1 MSSKNFLTPESA
13 ITSSEIPMALEP
25 QFSVLESP
33 SSSPLDF
40 DSTMN
45 YLSSF
50 GHPTELMSQNIPQP
64 CSPMATIL
72 WNSSGSCKC
81 LSISQPSKTKT
92 ISVTQ
97 SSDKF
102 LFNLVQSTKMSAL
115 LQQLHSIMKEDPSI
129 KSIVFS
135 QWTSMLD
142 LVEKPLKERGF
153 EFVRLDGAMS
163 QANRQNA
170 VDRFNM
176 DPLVKVFLVSMKA
189 GGLGLNLTGG
199 SRVFLLDPWWNPA
212 AEDQAI
218 DRVHRIQ
225 QTREVIVYRFII
237 EGTVEERIR
246 ELQEKKRNLAQG
258 ALGEYKKDRKQL
270 TMEELKLLFQD

>member
-1 MSSKNFLTPESA
+1 MHFFKNSTILNQK
-13 ITSSEIPMALEP
+13 IP
-25 QFSVLESP
+25 P
-33 SSSPLDF
+33 SSL
-40 DSTMN
+40 
-45 YLSSF
+45 
-50 GHPTELMSQNIPQP
+50 
-64 CSPMATIL
+64 
-72 WNSSGSCKC
+72 
-81 LSISQPSKTKT
+81 
-92 ISVTQ
+92 
-97 SSDKF
+97 
-102 LFNLVQSTKMSAL
+102 LF
-115 LQQLHSIMKEDPSI
+115 
-129 KSIVFS
+129 FS

-142 LVEKPLKERGF
+142 LLEKPLQERGY
-153 EFVRLDGAMS
+153 EFVRLDGGMS

-170 VDRFNM
+170 VERFNL

-225 QTREVIVYRFII
+225 QTREVIVYRFLI

-258 ALGEYKKDRKQL
+258 ALGEFKKDRKQL
-270 TMEELKLLFQD
+270 TMDELKLLFQD